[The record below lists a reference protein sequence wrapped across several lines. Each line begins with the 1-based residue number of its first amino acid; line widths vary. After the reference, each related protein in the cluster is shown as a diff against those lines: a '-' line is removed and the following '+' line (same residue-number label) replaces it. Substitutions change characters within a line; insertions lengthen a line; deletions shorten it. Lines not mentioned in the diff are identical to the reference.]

1 MSISRKLACGILA
14 AGAPLAA
21 AGGLALASSSA
32 AATKGT
38 ALPKLILKATGT
50 KLTVSGPKQS
60 GAVDVKQMVSG
71 ESHASL
77 ILGRLDPG
85 VTYSQVFKLLPKIAK
100 DPNNVEAVGAI
111 VFSNTAPQGTS
122 DVQTVLQPGKY
133 LALDVTGK
141 GAPRSAKF
149 TITQSTSPATL
160 PKASATTVAIE
171 FGFKGSKTLTHG
183 TLVRGV
189 NKGWLVHMND
199 FQGVKS
205 KSAGKKVVKLLR
217 AGKPFKQLRPYV
229 TKSFFSLFD
238 PVSHGAV
245 QQMTLNAKPG
255 YYVEACFMITQDGRP
270 HTVLGM
276 ERLVHVVK

>member
-21 AGGLALASSSA
+21 AGGLALASSSS
-32 AATKGT
+32 AATKAA
-38 ALPKLILKATGT
+38 ALPKLTIKATGG

-60 GAVDVKQMVSG
+60 GAVDVHQVVSG

-85 VTYSQVFKLLPKIAK
+85 VTYSQVFKVLPKIAK

-111 VFSNTAPQGTS
+111 VFANTAPKGTS

-133 LALDVTGK
+133 IALDVTGK
-141 GAPRSAKF
+141 KAPRSAEF
-149 TITQSTSPATL
+149 TITTSSSPAKL
-160 PKASATTVAIE
+160 PAASATTKAIE

-189 NKGWLVHMND
+189 NDGWLVHMND
-199 FQGVKS
+199 FQGVKG
-205 KSAGKKVVKLLR
+205 KRAGQKVVKALR
-217 AGKPFKQLRPYV
+217 AGKPFKQFRSYL

-245 QQMTLNAKPG
+245 QQMVLNAKPG
-255 YYVEACFMITQDGRP
+255 YYVEVCFMTTQDGRP
-270 HTVLGM
+270 HTFLGM
-276 ERLVHVVK
+276 ERLVRVK